1 MAENGLSSLGR
12 SEENILLGIEQVL
25 RHFRHLKDFNTNIKR
40 TTYNDAKNILL
51 QRSKTLLGRP
61 RAGRFTRIM
70 LTLDIDI
77 AHQPLLLEE
86 LLKNGMDIARIN
98 CAYYTKVEWKMI
110 INAIRNAEKRLMQR
124 GQDIGRKCRV
134 VMDLGGPKIR
144 INSME
149 LKNRPLKIKVP
160 KDSHGRPIR
169 IVEGLLDFDAKY
181 TERINLTGVEYDFV
195 ISIAKRK
202 EELSTLKVG
211 DKIVFLDF
219 RERIRSMRIL
229 EIISKNKIRVGIE
242 KTILIQEGIKL
253 YNEKDFNKILRF
265 EEKIDQDITKQ
276 QVEVDQIDFEIGP
289 IRPRPMDI
297 EVKAGDKL
305 WLYRKNI
312 KGHPHSSD
320 KPAGISCGV
329 PEILNNVLPGHRV
342 LMDDGKIGSIVS
354 SVNDE
359 YLELK
364 IIYPSDIIGSIK
376 SHKGLNFPDSNLN
389 LSAITSEDIE
399 NLKFIVKYADTV
411 AISFA
416 HSPEDIALL
425 TKELQNLGHQDFGI
439 IAKIETRVSIHNLAR
454 ILLSGL
460 NVTKFGVLIA
470 RGDLAVEIGYENLSQ
485 IQEDILCL
493 CNAAHIPV
501 ILATQILETLSK
513 SGLPT
518 RSEIIDAARGQR
530 AECVMLNKGKYVNES
545 VKILSILLMTE
556 ERHNIKK
563 RQIFKEFIE
572 QKGIF

>member
-1 MAENGLSSLGR
+1 
-12 SEENILLGIEQVL
+12 
-25 RHFRHLKDFNTNIKR
+25 
-40 TTYNDAKNILL
+40 
-51 QRSKTLLGRP
+51 
-61 RAGRFTRIM
+61 
-70 LTLDIDI
+70 
-77 AHQPLLLEE
+77 
-86 LLKNGMDIARIN
+86 
-98 CAYYTKVEWKMI
+98 
-110 INAIRNAEKRLMQR
+110 
-124 GQDIGRKCRV
+124 
-134 VMDLGGPKIR
+134 
-144 INSME
+144 
-149 LKNRPLKIKVP
+149 
-160 KDSHGRPIR
+160 
-169 IVEGLLDFDAKY
+169 
-181 TERINLTGVEYDFV
+181 
-195 ISIAKRK
+195 
-202 EELSTLKVG
+202 
-211 DKIVFLDF
+211 
-219 RERIRSMRIL
+219 
-229 EIISKNKIRVGIE
+229 
-242 KTILIQEGIKL
+242 
-253 YNEKDFNKILRF
+253 
-265 EEKIDQDITKQ
+265 
-276 QVEVDQIDFEIGP
+276 
-289 IRPRPMDI
+289 
-297 EVKAGDKL
+297 
-305 WLYRKNI
+305 
-312 KGHPHSSD
+312 
-320 KPAGISCGV
+320 
-329 PEILNNVLPGHRV
+329 
-342 LMDDGKIGSIVS
+342 MDDGKIGSIVS